1 MNILITGSVG
11 YIGSY
16 FTKQITTKFKNINFI
31 AIDNINN
38 YYDRRIKYFRLKDL
52 KKIQNLKLLNLILK
66 IKLS

>member
-31 AIDNINN
+31 AIAILIIIIDKELNIS
-38 YYDRRIKYFRLKDL
+38 D
-52 KKIQNLKLLNLILK
+52 
-66 IKLS
+66 